1 VFAVDGVPD
10 NIPGEENRYFIS
22 GNAVLLEHDGF
33 WAEYNHLQLRSVRV
47 HEGDAV
53 KRGDVIGRCGNSG
66 STSQP
71 HLHLQL
77 QDGPRLET
85 AWGVEGVFENVKL
98 TRDGKEQT
106 IAAYTFL
113 KGDRLH
119 AGR

>member
-1 VFAVDGVPD
+1 MSQDAC
-10 NIPGEENRYFIS
+10 
-22 GNAVLLEHDGF
+22 
-33 WAEYNHLQLRSVRV
+33 AERTQQPAPVR
-47 HEGDAV
+47 DA
-53 KRGDVIGRCGNSG
+53 
-66 STSQP
+66 SQP

-85 AWGVEGVFENVKL
+85 SWGVDGMFENVKL

-106 IAAYTFL
+106 FAAYTFL